1 MHALQL
7 MWTVGHTV
15 SPQSVVHSP
24 PTLLLFYTKSVVRS
38 PSSANFILY
47 WPRCLRCNLFQRILL
62 LPKWPSFWGYI
73 YIYIYIYN
81 VYRIERGKCSAN
93 LKPTGIVLKWR
104 KYGTQTLARYQE
116 DKVSHFWSI
125 HALYF
130 RLKNTFVNYHTNPY
144 NLRHCVTLIVTWQYK
159 GQTKVF

>member
-1 MHALQL
+1 MDCRAC
-7 MWTVGHTV
+7 
-15 SPQSVVHSP
+15 SQSA
-24 PTLLLFYTKSVVRS
+24 VRS
-38 PSSANFILY
+38 PWSSYITTLLYRVRGPQSFVRELYFILTA
-47 WPRCLRCNLFQRILL
+47 LFTLQSISKNTIATEMTKLL
-62 LPKWPSFWGYI
+62 GI
-73 YIYIYIYN
+73 YIYIY

-144 NLRHCVTLIVTWQYK
+144 NLRHCVTLIVT
-159 GQTKVF
+159 